1 MASLVRESGRF
12 GSLGWLLAALFA
24 LAITLPSLV
33 GCGASAQAREAAERP
48 NVVFVLTDDL
58 DKRLL
63 ASHLSD
69 YPNIRALAANGTTFS
84 NAFVTNSLCCP
95 SRATMLTGRYPHNHG
110 VMTNDPPKGGA
121 PAFRPREPKALPVW
135 LDDAGYATGYV
146 GKYLNNYDGSYVP
159 PGWDEWKGRVVGR
172 PYEGEDQVEGFGM
185 DGKNAEGKTHT
196 QVFSEEASSFV
207 RRRAG
212 SSAAPFFLFVSPYAP
227 HDPGVHADR
236 YDARFSGARLP
247 RPPSFNE
254 RDVSDKPEFVRDTP
268 RLKPDEIAK
277 AERLYR
283 NRLRSMMDVDR
294 MVGRL
299 VGALR
304 DKGELD
310 NTYVVFTSDN
320 GYRAGQHRLLVP
332 PKRLAYEEDIRVPLI
347 VRGPGVPR
355 GVARSGM
362 VLNNDLAPTI
372 ARWTSANP
380 LLPVDGRS
388 LAPMLRPSPPSAW
401 RTALLVEGAAH
412 ERIGRPAYRAVR
424 TQNYLYVS
432 YANRERELYNL
443 ERDPYELA
451 SFYPGAGDVLK
462 ERLRRRLASLAGC
475 GGARC
480 RSAEGP

>member
-12 GSLGWLLAALFA
+12 GSLGWLLAALFV

-48 NVVFVLTDDL
+48 NVVVVLTDDL

-95 SRATMLTGRYPHNHG
+95 SRATMLTGRY
-110 VMTNDPPKGGA
+110 
-121 PAFRPREPKALPVW
+121 
-135 LDDAGYATGYV
+135 
-146 GKYLNNYDGSYVP
+146 
-159 PGWDEWKGRVVGR
+159 RV
-172 PYEGEDQVEGFGM
+172 
-185 DGKNAEGKTHT
+185 
-196 QVFSEEASSFV
+196 
-207 RRRAG
+207 
-212 SSAAPFFLFVSPYAP
+212 
-227 HDPGVHADR
+227 
-236 YDARFSGARLP
+236 
-247 RPPSFNE
+247 
-254 RDVSDKPEFVRDTP
+254 
-268 RLKPDEIAK
+268 
-277 AERLYR
+277 
-283 NRLRSMMDVDR
+283 
-294 MVGRL
+294 
-299 VGALR
+299 
-304 DKGELD
+304 
-310 NTYVVFTSDN
+310 
-320 GYRAGQHRLLVP
+320 GQHRLLVP

-355 GVARSGM
+355 GVTRFGM

-443 ERDPYELA
+443 ERDPYELR
-451 SFYPGAGDVLK
+451 SFYPRGGRRPQGPPAGTALLPGPLRGGGVPVRGGSIALLGDPVAQGHLHVLEGEGFSGVRK
-462 ERLRRRLASLAGC
+462 IPWRPFTSCSGCRRGN
-475 GGARC
+475 
-480 RSAEGP
+480 EGPEIA

>member
-1 MASLVRESGRF
+1 MARECRRF
-12 GSLGWLLAALFA
+12 GSLGWLLVTLFA
-24 LAITLPSLV
+24 LAITLPSLL
-33 GCGASAQAREAAERP
+33 GCGASAKAKEAAERP

-58 DKRLL
+58 DERLL

-110 VMTNDPPKGGA
+110 VMTNDPPEGGA
-121 PAFRPREPKALPVW
+121 PAFRPLGPKALPVW

-159 PGWDEWKGRVVGR
+159 PDWDDWKGRVVGL

-185 DGKNAEGKTHT
+185 DGKNAAGKSHT
-196 QVFSEEASSFV
+196 QVFSEEAGSFV

-212 SSAAPFFLFVSPYAP
+212 ATPFFLFVSPYAP

-236 YDARFSGARLP
+236 YDQRFSNARLP

-254 RDVSDKPEFVRDTP
+254 RDVSDKPAWIRDDP
-268 RLKPDEIAK
+268 RLTAGEIAK

-299 VGALR
+299 VGALK
-304 DKGELD
+304 DTGELD
-310 NTYVVFTSDN
+310 NTYVVFASDN
-320 GYRAGQHRLLVP
+320 GYHAGQHRLLVP

-355 GVARSGM
+355 GVTRSGM

-388 LAPMLRPSPPSAW
+388 LAPMLRPGPPPAW

-424 TQNYLYVS
+424 TKNYLYVS
-432 YANRERELYNL
+432 YANGEKELYNL
-443 ERDPYELA
+443 ERDPYELR
-451 SFYPGAGDVLK
+451 SFYPGAGEALK
-462 ERLRRRLASLAGC
+462 DRLRGRLSSLVRCEGAG
-475 GGARC
+475 C

>member
-1 MASLVRESGRF
+1 M
-12 GSLGWLLAALFA
+12 
-24 LAITLPSLV
+24 
-33 GCGASAQAREAAERP
+33 SAGLTWAR
-48 NVVFVLTDDL
+48 
-58 DKRLL
+58 
-63 ASHLSD
+63 
-69 YPNIRALAANGTTFS
+69 
-84 NAFVTNSLCCP
+84 
-95 SRATMLTGRYPHNHG
+95 
-110 VMTNDPPKGGA
+110 
-121 PAFRPREPKALPVW
+121 
-135 LDDAGYATGYV
+135 DAGR
-146 GKYLNNYDGSYVP
+146 
-159 PGWDEWKGRVVGR
+159 RVSAWTAR
-172 PYEGEDQVEGFGM
+172 TRER
-185 DGKNAEGKTHT
+185 GKTHT
-196 QVFSEEASSFV
+196 EVFSEEASSFV

-236 YDARFSGARLP
+236 YDELFSGARLP
-247 RPPSFNE
+247 RPRSFNE
-254 RDVSDKPEFVRDTP
+254 RDVSDKPEFVRDAP
-268 RLKPDEIAK
+268 RLTPGEIAK

-332 PKRLAYEEDIRVPLI
+332 PQAPRL
-347 VRGPGVPR
+347 RGGHKGAPHRARSRRATG
-355 GVARSGM
+355 AWTRSGM

-432 YANRERELYNL
+432 YANRERELSDL
-443 ERDPYELA
+443 ERDPYELR
-451 SFYPGAGDVLK
+451 SFYPRAGDALKDRLRGRLSSLVRCAGAG
-462 ERLRRRLASLAGC
+462 
-475 GGARC
+475 C